1 MKRIMIY
8 AVLLAMS
15 VLALTGCKKKDEPAV
30 QPETQMQTEERANTR
45 RRSAQLLYRRM
56 D

>member
-1 MKRIMIY
+1 MKRKMIY

-30 QPETQMQTEERANTR
+30 QPETQEQTANGLMKNWHGR
-45 RRSAQLLYRRM
+45 DRLQS
-56 D
+56 